1 VLVDHLRDGVLQQH
15 DVLVERF
22 DLALE
27 LDAVHQINGD
37 LHVFLAQDVEK
48 RVL

>member
-1 VLVDHLRDGVLQQH
+1 VLVDHLRDGVSKQD

-22 DLALE
+22 DLALQ
-27 LDAVHQINGD
+27 LDAVDQIDGHR
-37 LHVFLAQDVEK
+37 HVFLAQCIQK